1 MELLGMPAYKKLR
14 SIFYL
19 FLVTMA
25 VYLINSLFIFYINGK
40 LIDYLPPGLD
50 EINIPQQ
57 ESDKI
62 RPYEYFKRIW
72 ERNLFSVTIDEN
84 EKVSDTDLMSQ
95 LDNLSLTSLNCTLIG
110 TIINESGNSWAIIQ
124 DNQSKAQDKY
134 TVGSTISGAKVV
146 MILRNKVVLNIDG
159 KDELLVMGIEKI
171 RAEKSGDKNANQ
183 VDSKADITTYK
194 ISRDFVQ
201 ESINNVA
208 QIMSQVRIKPYFK
221 EGKPEGFIIS
231 RIKEG
236 SLVKTMGFEDGD
248 IIKSVNGQQVH
259 SAEDIIKLYN
269 TLKDSNLFSISIKR
283 NDQAKTL
290 NFKVR

>member
-1 MELLGMPAYKKLR
+1 
-14 SIFYL
+14 
-19 FLVTMA
+19 
-25 VYLINSLFIFYINGK
+25 
-40 LIDYLPPGLD
+40 
-50 EINIPQQ
+50 
-57 ESDKI
+57 
-62 RPYEYFKRIW
+62 
-72 ERNLFSVTIDEN
+72 
-84 EKVSDTDLMSQ
+84 
-95 LDNLSLTSLNCTLIG
+95 
-110 TIINESGNSWAIIQ
+110 
-124 DNQSKAQDKY
+124 
-134 TVGSTISGAKVV
+134 

-208 QIMSQVRIKPYFK
+208 QIMSQVRIKPSLK

-269 TLKDSNLFSISIKR
+269 TLKDSNFFSINIKR
-283 NDQAKTL
+283 NNQAKTL